1 MIHLLSHTGEAY
13 GVPDLY
19 DLRPIPEGHDR
30 VVMLD
35 RPATC
40 GVELWRGPLPVARD
54 LIHAI
59 IHAVER
65 ASSGD
70 VIDVAALAQRIQEG
84 AQ

>member
-1 MIHLLSHTGEAY
+1 MIHLLAQTGEAY
-13 GVPDLY
+13 CVPDLY
-19 DLRPIPEGHDR
+19 DLRPIPEGHQR

-35 RPATC
+35 RPSTC
-40 GVELWRGPLPVARD
+40 AVELWRGPLPVARD

-70 VIDVAALAQRIQEG
+70 VIDVAALAQSLEAR
-84 AQ
+84 